1 MDRRRKLT
9 RLAELNAMQELQL
22 MEVRVSLAGAVDELR
37 LAGERVGACLR
48 ELGQCESEFDALLGG
63 NLFDPD
69 AMGRSG
75 YAIMLAEDRLG
86 ASRDEEAQA
95 RRTESEMRIGW
106 HRERQ
111 RLATIARQRRNLGRK
126 SDRVSEDRASVDLLA
141 LAGARERVS

>member
-1 MDRRRKLT
+1 
-9 RLAELNAMQELQL
+9 

-37 LAGERVGACLR
+37 LAGERVGAALC
-48 ELGQCESEFDALLGG
+48 ELDECESDFDALLGG
-63 NLFDPD
+63 DLFDPD

-95 RRTESEMRIGW
+95 RRIESEMRIGW

-111 RLATIARQRRNLGRK
+111 RLGNNRTAAPRFGT
-126 SDRVSEDRASVDLLA
+126 
-141 LAGARERVS
+141 